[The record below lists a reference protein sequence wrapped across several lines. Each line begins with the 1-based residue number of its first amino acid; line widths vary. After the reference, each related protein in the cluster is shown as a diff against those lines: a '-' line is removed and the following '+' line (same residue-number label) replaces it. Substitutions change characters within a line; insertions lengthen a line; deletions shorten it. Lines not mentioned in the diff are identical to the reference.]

1 MFLFNPEKPGPL
13 GQVRVLR
20 LYLGVLCLK
29 SQNTSTKKQ
38 TSSKL
43 QAPNSK
49 EIPNYKHQISNKS
62 QIPSLKF
69 QTRAKTIFL
78 FFCLLF
84 VFSVIG
90 IYLIFVICYLGF
102 NLLHLR

>member
-1 MFLFNPEKPGPL
+1 MFVLLYLSPEKLGPL
-13 GQVRVLR
+13 GYVRDIWLCR
-20 LYLGVLCLK
+20 RALCLK
-29 SQNTSTKKQ
+29 SQILSTKKQ

-43 QAPNSK
+43 QAPNSN

-62 QIPSLKF
+62 QISSLKY

-84 VFSVIG
+84 VF
-90 IYLIFVICYLGF
+90 CYLGF
-102 NLLHLR
+102 PLLVIVICLRFDV